1 MQPSDSHVP
10 STAASVRPCQR
21 PTSVWR
27 LILCGTTSV
36 ASAGRARL
44 HGRAARRREVTGSP
58 WHRFEPR
65 KIVGLPG
72 CWVVLLLRAVVVHPT
87 ECPLPSPVRGENGCN
102 LQAQV
107 DPRHSEHTTFRGCI
121 PTAHVLACLRIADG
135 IAAAVARLATGWA
148 GSPFAGRGSH
158 PLDDDSEFREAIAC
172 LLLSDQPCLV
182 AHLVVVL
189 YAKIA
194 ESDQESSARL
204 YPPWFFTLC
213 FLLGFN
219 GGGT

>member
-1 MQPSDSHVP
+1 M
-10 STAASVRPCQR
+10 
-21 PTSVWR
+21 
-27 LILCGTTSV
+27 
-36 ASAGRARL
+36 
-44 HGRAARRREVTGSP
+44 
-58 WHRFEPR
+58 
-65 KIVGLPG
+65 GLPG

-189 YAKIA
+189 YAAHTRALNGPQVRELQRDSGTGNQRHPACGLDTINVI
-194 ESDQESSARL
+194 QENDCLHGIS
-204 YPPWFFTLC
+204 F
-213 FLLGFN
+213 
-219 GGGT
+219 